1 MRGRNANQTLRP
13 SFLFTLSLL
22 FNGWSFVVLLHTLSF
37 FRSCCFPFAISV
49 DSALY
54 GRSFL
59 CCFLVGQSIA
69 IGPISRIDRLS
80 EGNDQGKTGTRWVM
94 VLAVGSTTDVAQTRY
109 VCTGAVCVLLCSS
122 SLARRLL
129 SDSHCPSCL
138 PVTSSILHP
147 ASRCN
152 AHPVSPRGQTK
163 IYHSER
169 ARRGPGVGSARIV
182 THTDAHLARMAQG
195 HPHHLDRARH
205 HDWSKAMCFP

>member
-1 MRGRNANQTLRP
+1 
-13 SFLFTLSLL
+13 
-22 FNGWSFVVLLHTLSF
+22 
-37 FRSCCFPFAISV
+37 
-49 DSALY
+49 
-54 GRSFL
+54 
-59 CCFLVGQSIA
+59 
-69 IGPISRIDRLS
+69 
-80 EGNDQGKTGTRWVM
+80 M

-109 VCTGAVCVLLCSS
+109 VCTRAVCVLLCFS

-152 AHPVSPRGQTK
+152 AHPVSPRGQTN

-169 ARRGPGVGSARIV
+169 ARRGAGVGSARIV

-195 HPHHLDRARH
+195 HPHHLDRARP